1 MGPISSTQLN
11 PTHQT
16 TDPTKPDPSQNKNFG
31 PTNQRNPQPIAQSN
45 SIQPTISLGHKEDNF
60 NTSQSVIVY
69 QVLPIYQYLSLS
81 GYHVLLQQSQETYQV
96 LELELWEIFLTHDP
110 TQHTKKLKI
119 CTQPNPARGSTQPID
134 NSEPTAEYF
143 SHKRSEYAKMSVGPL
158 RLGTP
163 VEDAPHQI
171 M

>member
-1 MGPISSTQLN
+1 VGPISSTQLN

-69 QVLPIYQYLSLS
+69 QVLLIHQYLSLS

-96 LELELWEIFLTHDP
+96 LELDFWKMFPTHDP
-110 TQHTKKLKI
+110 IQPTKKLKI
-119 CTQPNPARGSTQPID
+119 SSQPNPAQSNPTQPVARP
-134 NSEPTAEYF
+134 NP
-143 SHKRSEYAKMSVGPL
+143 
-158 RLGTP
+158 
-163 VEDAPHQI
+163 
-171 M
+171 